1 MDIDYRSEENQNIKS
16 GVAGIGC
23 GQSPHPTH
31 TSFSTRRIFSLGP
44 TNLNQRS
51 SATIL
56 LINGFLVV
64 VVSLH
69 LLRISPHI
77 LIATFL
83 LCFGIAIFLW
93 GIVTTLTSRALVWMK
108 RILET
113 IASWLEVSILQ
124 PLLLIT
130 GLSISSLQG
139 RSRRRAP
146 NPQSDG

>member
-23 GQSPHPTH
+23 EQRPNPTH

-64 VVSLH
+64 DLDQCAAADQGHDVVCWRVPQGSVEFVGAALDV
-69 LLRISPHI
+69 L
-77 LIATFL
+77 
-83 LCFGIAIFLW
+83 
-93 GIVTTLTSRALVWMK
+93 VRAV
-108 RILET
+108 
-113 IASWLEVSILQ
+113 
-124 PLLLIT
+124 
-130 GLSISSLQG
+130 
-139 RSRRRAP
+139 
-146 NPQSDG
+146 